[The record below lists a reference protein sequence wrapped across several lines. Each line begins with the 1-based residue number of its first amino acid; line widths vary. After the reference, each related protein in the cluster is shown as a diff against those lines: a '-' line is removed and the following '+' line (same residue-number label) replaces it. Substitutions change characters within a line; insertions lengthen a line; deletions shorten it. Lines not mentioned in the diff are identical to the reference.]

1 MNSTKQSKDLILSN
15 GGTLQIR
22 HIPDDKPC
30 YTITYYTNKNNPGV
44 VRTTISESEINTI
57 VNAFQSELKATGT
70 HGKKL
75 V

>member
-1 MNSTKQSKDLILSN
+1 MNSTKQSKDLILSD

-30 YTITYYTNKNNPGV
+30 YTITYHTNKNNPGV
-44 VRTTISESEINTI
+44 VRTTFAESDLNTI
-57 VNAFQSELKATGT
+57 VNAFLSELKATVT
-70 HGKKL
+70 HVKQF

>member
-1 MNSTKQSKDLILSN
+1 MNSTKQPKDLILSD

-30 YTITYYTNKNNPGV
+30 YTVTYYTNKNNPGV
-44 VRTTISESEINTI
+44 IRTTFAESDLSTI
-57 VNAFQSELKATGT
+57 VNTFLSELKATVT
-70 HGKKL
+70 HVKTL

>member
-1 MNSTKQSKDLILSN
+1 MNSTKQSKDLILSD

-44 VRTTISESEINTI
+44 VRTTFAESDLNTI
-57 VNAFQSELKATGT
+57 INVFLSELKATVT
-70 HGKKL
+70 HVKQF